1 MLYVDLKTNEEE
13 QTQEKEQEY
22 KLEEIIDCNKL
33 IECTI
38 CRTNTR
44 ERTGMQIYNASCNH
58 NYCYLCLTKHY
69 KTSIENGI
77 VSFVCMEQECDRSI
91 DKKELFLFI
100 NEMYKNKYYKFLRNV
115 QLAKDPTIR
124 WCVSAGCDTPIK
136 RKSRKQIKLECP
148 KCNCVVCYQCA
159 GLYYNISNKNKN
171 NNTQNHTNHDCNK
184 GLDDALVNWAK
195 TKSYDVQFCPKCG
208 ARIEKLSGCNHL
220 KCTYCKYEFCWLC
233 RNEFKNGHYDPKNIL
248 FGCPGGENATKKI
261 NKCSACCKLFLQ
273 CVLMCCLPFRI
284 CCWRMQEQGFPWCCC
299 WCCF

>member
-159 GLYYNISNKNKN
+159 GLYYNISNKNK
-171 NNTQNHTNHDCNK
+171 TFR
-184 GLDDALVNWAK
+184 
-195 TKSYDVQFCPKCG
+195 FCK
-208 ARIEKLSGCNHL
+208 
-220 KCTYCKYEFCWLC
+220 
-233 RNEFKNGHYDPKNIL
+233 IL
-248 FGCPGGENATKKI
+248 RANVRHHIDYF
-261 NKCSACCKLFLQ
+261 S
-273 CVLMCCLPFRI
+273 LPFISKEDQPIKGVLNYSAINLASQESLNELNRR
-284 CCWRMQEQGFPWCCC
+284 WRSKYPQKNDLNWDT
-299 WCCF
+299 WR